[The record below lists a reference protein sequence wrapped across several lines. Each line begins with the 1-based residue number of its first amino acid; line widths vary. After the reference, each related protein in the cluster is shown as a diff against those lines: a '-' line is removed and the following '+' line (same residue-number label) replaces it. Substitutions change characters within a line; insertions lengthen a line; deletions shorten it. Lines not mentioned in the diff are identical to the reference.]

1 MRKGLGSNNLEKT
14 HTIILIQARAD
25 CPWQIHSLS
34 VAKFRQTHF
43 SAMLARKPSI
53 LQLTTTCKRAS
64 SYFKRRKSTAMSRKL
79 QTRRVFLPGTRTG
92 RARYLWAAWSRT
104 MIRRTRASSIF
115 KMISRLKM
123 TTLMVH
129 IQRVNSNWIYQT
141 CSKWWISRRKTTLQ
155 GYKREL
161 CASTSSRCS
170 SLTPVVCCSGRA
182 TWPMTR
188 SSACSRTRRTTS
200 SWYSRRAPTWP
211 RRRDKTARTNSSR
224 RPSLARFAST

>member
-1 MRKGLGSNNLEKT
+1 MIKGLGSNNLEKT
-14 HTIILIQARAD
+14 HTIILIQVRAD
-25 CPWQIHSLS
+25 CPWQIHNPS

-43 SAMLARKPSI
+43 SAMLVRKPSI

-92 RARYLWAAWSRT
+92 RARCLWAAWSRT

-129 IQRVNSNWIYQT
+129 TRKVNSSWIYQT
-141 CSKWWISRRKTTLQ
+141 CSRWWISRRKTTLQ
-155 GYKREL
+155 SCKREL
-161 CASTSSRCS
+161 CASTSSRCL

-182 TWPMTR
+182 T
-188 SSACSRTRRTTS
+188 
-200 SWYSRRAPTWP
+200 
-211 RRRDKTARTNSSR
+211 
-224 RPSLARFAST
+224 